1 VFLSPRAEGIASDR
15 IKSILVNTIAAK
27 QNTDGGCNSLVY
39 MQLFHTLARIFRS
52 GSSTYELHDTTLRDV
67 VAIHGLLFPLPPLD
81 SKGVQVK
88 IT

>member
-1 VFLSPRAEGIASDR
+1 
-15 IKSILVNTIAAK
+15 
-27 QNTDGGCNSLVY
+27 

-52 GSSTYELHDTTLRDV
+52 ESSTYELHDPTLRDV